1 MSTGLMGAI
10 MSIRS
15 LFTALLASCLLV
27 GCVTT
32 APATSSTATEKQ
44 IRELEQ
50 QQVRAAIARDR
61 PALERLFAADFRL
74 VNPSGAIASKQELMQ
89 LLTEGA
95 SPYSSAVYQTD
106 VVSVYR
112 DVVVTIGLETVVPAR
127 GAQAGQQVKRRVT
140 HVWQQQGGQWRLVLR
155 QATVVTP

>member
-1 MSTGLMGAI
+1 MST
-10 MSIRS
+10 RS
-15 LFTALLASCLLV
+15 LFTAVLISCLLA
-27 GCVTT
+27 GCAATV
-32 APATSSTATEKQ
+32 PAVSTATTEKQ

-61 PALERLFAADFRL
+61 PALEQLFAADFRL
-74 VNPSGAIASKQELMQ
+74 VNPSGAIASKQELLQ
-89 LLTEGA
+89 LLTEGT

-106 VVSVYR
+106 AVSVYH

-127 GAQAGQQVKRRVT
+127 GTQAGQTVKRRVT

>member
-1 MSTGLMGAI
+1 MSVRNLIA
-10 MSIRS
+10 
-15 LFTALLASCLLV
+15 ALWITLLV
-27 GCVTT
+27 GC
-32 APATSSTATEKQ
+32 ASMPSTDTERH

-50 QQVRAAIARDR
+50 QQVKAAIARDR
-61 PALERLFAADFRL
+61 AALEQLFAPDFRL
-74 VNPSGAIASKQELMQ
+74 VNPSGAIAGKQELLQ

-95 SPYSSAVYQTD
+95 SPYQSAVYQTD
-106 VVSVYR
+106 VVTVYR

-140 HVWQQQGGQWRLVLR
+140 HVWQRQGAQWRLVLR

>member
-1 MSTGLMGAI
+1 

-15 LFTALLASCLLV
+15 LFAALLLSGLLV
-27 GCVTT
+27 ACASTP
-32 APATSSTATEKQ
+32 PAEAEKQ

-50 QQVRAAIARDR
+50 QQVRAAIGRDR
-61 PALERLFAADFRL
+61 AALERLFAPDFKL
-74 VNPSGAIASKQELMQ
+74 VNPSGAIAGKQELLQ

-95 SPYSSAVYQTD
+95 SPYQSAVYQTD
-106 VVSVYR
+106 TISVYR

-127 GAQAGQQVKRRVT
+127 GAQAGQPVRRRVT
-140 HVWQQQGGQWRLVLR
+140 HVWQRQGRQWRLVLR